1 VRAPSLSVC
10 ATLSAVTGDLS
21 VLTELRARM
30 AELADLE
37 RVAVLLAWDQEVM
50 MPPAGAERRAEQ
62 RASISRLAHQRFVDD
77 HVGELLEA
85 AQPETETDADM
96 IRVARRDFDK
106 ARRVPADLV
115 SELVHAGSSGHDA
128 WLRAREASDFSI
140 FLPHLRRNIELRK
153 RYVACFPEVARP
165 YDALLDDFEP
175 GLPTEQAQDVLRRL
189 RDGLIPLVEAAA
201 GGDDAILH
209 GDPYPVE
216 GQRRVVEQVLRQ
228 VGVDE
233 ERWRLDLAVHPFQA
247 TIGPGDVRLTTRY
260 AEADLD
266 SLFGTLHEFG
276 HGLYEANVDPALART
291 PLSGGVSAAVHESQS
306 RLWENMVGRS
316 PGFWRWCYPLLQ
328 EAFPGRFGDRPWQD
342 VWRAV
347 NVVRPSLIRV
357 MADEVTYGLHI
368 VLRFELELEL
378 FEGDLDA
385 GALPEAWEER
395 TRAYLGLDVPDL
407 EHGVLQDIHW
417 AEGLFG
423 YFPTYA
429 LGNVIAGQLW
439 ERITAEIPDLD
450 ERFARG
456 EFGPLRDWLAEN
468 VHHQGRR
475 LLPAELVEQVTGGP
489 MDPSAYLAYLQAKI
503 DASAGLIA

>member
-1 VRAPSLSVC
+1 MGNTVGAM
-10 ATLSAVTGDLS
+10 TGDLS
-21 VLTELRARM
+21 VLTELRARL
-30 AELADLE
+30 AEIADLE
-37 RVAVLLAWDQEVM
+37 RVAVLLAWDQEVV
-50 MPPAGAERRAEQ
+50 MPPAGSERRAEQ
-62 RASISRLAHQRFVDD
+62 RASISRLAHERFVDD
-77 HVGELLEA
+77 RVGELLEQA
-85 AQPETETDADM
+85 EPETDVDADT

-115 SELVHAGSSGHDA
+115 SELVHAGSTGHDV
-128 WLRAREASDFSI
+128 WLRAREASDFSL

-153 RYVACFPEVARP
+153 RYIACFPEVERP

-175 GLPTEQAQDVLRRL
+175 GLSTSQAQDVLARL
-189 RDGLIPLVEAAA
+189 RDGLIPLLESA
-201 GGDDAILH
+201 GPGDDSVLR
-209 GDPYPVE
+209 GDPYPVA
-216 GQRRVVEQVLRQ
+216 GQRRLVEQVLRQ
-228 VGVDE
+228 VGVDD
-233 ERWRLDLAVHPFQA
+233 ERWRLDVAVHPFQA

-266 SLFGTLHEFG
+266 SLFGSLHEFG

-316 PGFWRWCYPLLQ
+316 PGFWRWCFPKLR
-328 EAFPGRFGDRPWQD
+328 EVFPGRFDGRRWED
-342 VWRAV
+342 VQRAV

-357 MADEVTYGLHI
+357 MADEVTYALHI

-385 GALPEAWEER
+385 GDLPEAWNER
-395 TRAYLGLDVPDL
+395 SRAYLGLEVPDL
-407 EHGVLQDIHW
+407 VHGVLQDIHW

-439 ERITAEIPDLD
+439 ERVNADIPDLD
-450 ERFARG
+450 ERFAAG
-456 EFGPLRDWLAEN
+456 DFAPLREWLAEH
-468 VHHQGRR
+468 VHRHGRR
-475 LLPAELVEQVTGGP
+475 LLPAELVERAAGAP
-489 MDPSAYLAYLQAKI
+489 MDPAAYLAYLRVKLG
-503 DASAGLIA
+503 ASAGLIA